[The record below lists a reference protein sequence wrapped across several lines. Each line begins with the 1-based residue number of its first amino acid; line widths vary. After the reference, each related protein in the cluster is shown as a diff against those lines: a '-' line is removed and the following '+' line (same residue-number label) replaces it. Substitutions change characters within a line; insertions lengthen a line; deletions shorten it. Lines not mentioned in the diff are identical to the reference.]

1 LLTSEEK
8 QMKRIVWWTIEV
20 EWEDGTRETLSEIPD
35 YVASEVDGYLGAVED
50 ERNIDEGETN
60 DSE

>member
-1 LLTSEEK
+1 
-8 QMKRIVWWTIEV
+8 MKRIVWWTIEV

-60 DSE
+60 DSEQFDVD

>member
-1 LLTSEEK
+1 
-8 QMKRIVWWTIEV
+8 MKRIVWWTIEV

-35 YVASEVDGYLGAVED
+35 YVASEVDGYLGAVEN

>member
-1 LLTSEEK
+1 
-8 QMKRIVWWTIEV
+8 MKRIVWWTIEV
-20 EWEDGTRETLSEIPD
+20 EWEDGEREKLSNIPN

>member
-1 LLTSEEK
+1 
-8 QMKRIVWWTIEV
+8 MKRIVWWTIEV
-20 EWEDGTRETLSEIPD
+20 EWEDGEREKLSNIPN

-60 DSE
+60 DSEQFDVS